1 LVYESGLNGMRERI
15 SDTAE
20 WGGYNAGP
28 RVINQE
34 SRTAMKAILNEIES
48 GLFARAWLQEAQNGR
63 NQMERLRENEAQHAI
78 ETIGKELRSEL
89 PALKRED

>member
-1 LVYESGLNGMRERI
+1 M
-15 SDTAE
+15 
-20 WGGYNAGP
+20 GGYNAGP

-34 SRTAMKAILNEIES
+34 SRDAMKAILNEIES
-48 GLFARAWLQEAQNGR
+48 GEFARAWLQEAQNGR
-63 NQMERLRENEAQHAI
+63 NQMERLRENEAQHPI